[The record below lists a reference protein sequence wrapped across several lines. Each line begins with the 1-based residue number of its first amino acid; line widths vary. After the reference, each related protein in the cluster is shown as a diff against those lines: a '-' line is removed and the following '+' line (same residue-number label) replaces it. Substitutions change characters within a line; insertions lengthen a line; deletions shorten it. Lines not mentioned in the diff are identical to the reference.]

1 MSIGIDNRKSLAP
14 YVFPVLIGVSI
25 FMVVVLGWTAFQNNR
40 FLGEVFE
47 KEKKVFETLDL
58 LNEIERLALDLET
71 GGRGFV
77 ITGDENFLAPYES
90 ATVELAGAMPQLKRI
105 LSDNPELIAR
115 QRVLEE
121 LINAKVEK
129 TAENIAVRR
138 QLGLQAAI
146 AIVSLGEGRAFMDDV
161 RRQIAGMRELL
172 TASRTDVLSQ
182 LSSGIRNNSWV
193 LALIGGFAILLASFF
208 VYGESRRRSR
218 AEARIIDANEILENR
233 VSERTLELNQV
244 NAELQGLLDDRGR
257 LLENEKAARG
267 EAEIANKIRDE
278 FMAALSHELRNPL
291 NSILGWARILKRSD
305 LDEGVVAKAVD
316 AIISSSET
324 QNNIIDDLLDI
335 ARIVSGNFR
344 FDMRPVNPSDL
355 VHGAV
360 ESFRP
365 LALAKEIEIRL
376 AIQEG
381 LDRSLVS
388 GDLNRLRQVI
398 WNLLSNALKFSDV
411 GSEIDVSVSLLGKG
425 IEISVAD
432 RGMGIRPR
440 FLPFIFDRFR
450 QDAPPQDFST
460 GLGLGLPIVRAITEI
475 HGGEV
480 KAFSEGEGKG
490 SVFSIL
496 LPLNPESDSSQSQ
509 E

>member
-1 MSIGIDNRKSLAP
+1 MSFGIDNRKSLAP

-25 FMVVVLGWTAFQNNR
+25 LMVVILGWTAFQNNR
-40 FLGEVFE
+40 YLDDVFE
-47 KEKKVFETLDL
+47 KEREVFESLDL

-77 ITGDENFLAPYES
+77 ITGDERFLAPYDS
-90 ATVELAGAMPQLKRI
+90 ATVGLAEAMPRLKRI
-105 LSDNPELIAR
+105 LSGDEELVER
-115 QRVLEE
+115 HRVLEG
-121 LINAKVEK
+121 LINAKVEQ

-138 QLGLQAAI
+138 QAGLQAAV
-146 AIVSLGEGRAFMDDV
+146 AIVSLGEGRAFMEDV
-161 RRQIAGMRELL
+161 KRQIAGMRELL

-182 LSSGIRNNSWV
+182 LSAGIRNNSWV

-208 VYGESRRRSR
+208 VYGESRRRYR
-218 AEARIIDANEILENR
+218 AEANLIDANERLENR
-233 VSERTLELNQV
+233 VAERTLELNQV
-244 NAELQGLLDDRGR
+244 NVELQTLLDERGR
-257 LLENEKAARG
+257 LLENEKTARG

-305 LDEGVVAKAVD
+305 LEEDVIAKAVD

-324 QNNIIDDLLDI
+324 QNNLIDDLLDI
-335 ARIVSGNFR
+335 GRIVSGNFR

-355 VHGAV
+355 VYGAV

-376 AIQEG
+376 TIHEG
-381 LDRSLVS
+381 LDRPLVS

-398 WNLLSNALKFSDV
+398 WNLLSNALKFSDA
-411 GSEIDVSVSLLGKG
+411 GSEIEVSVSLVPHG
-425 IEISVAD
+425 IEMSVAD
-432 RGMGIRPR
+432 QGMGIRPS

-450 QDAPPQDFST
+450 QDAPPRDFST

-480 KAFSEGEGKG
+480 KAMSEGEGKG
-490 SVFSIL
+490 SVFTVF
-496 LPLNPESDSSQSQ
+496 LPLNLESDSIQT
-509 E
+509 